1 MYLDKQTEL
10 TLMQNSHLQPLE
22 TNIKGLLQSVKWSNT
37 WDFTPGL
44 TDIKFKT
51 LMKPPI
57 THELLSFKELD
68 LRPLMNKTIY
78 VVTIKR
84 F

>member
-22 TNIKGLLQSVKWSNT
+22 TNIKNLTQPVKWLNT
-37 WDFTPGL
+37 WDFKSGL
-44 TDIKFKT
+44 KDITFKT
-51 LMKPPI
+51 LEKPKI
-57 THELLSFKELD
+57 THELLSFIELD
-68 LRPLMNKTIY
+68 LRPLVNKTIY
-78 VVTIKR
+78 LVTIKR

>member
-22 TNIKGLLQSVKWSNT
+22 TNIKGLLQPVKWMNT
-37 WDFTPGL
+37 WDFVNGL
-44 TDIKFKT
+44 TEIKFKT
-51 LMKPPI
+51 LMKPQLN
-57 THELLSFKELD
+57 HELLSFRELD
-68 LRPLMNKTIY
+68 LRPLVNKTIY

>member
-22 TNIKGLLQSVKWSNT
+22 TNIKGLLQPVKPMNT
-37 WDFTPGL
+37 WDFVNGL
-44 TDIKFKT
+44 TEIKFKT
-51 LMKPPI
+51 LMKPSI
-57 THELLSFKELD
+57 THSLLSFKELD
-68 LRPLMNKTIY
+68 LRPLVNKTIY